1 MSWVNG
7 RDTRRVLTVTYQV
20 RLGAKP
26 TQTKSWWPNPTPRSS
41 ALFLGYQGRYAI
53 RNISGIGP
61 LSSKGTAGPSSP
73 LRAKPLKLQIFF
85 DRSPENIAKE
95 LARIAKYPYVADR
108 KQEASL
114 TSTMRARF

>member
-1 MSWVNG
+1 
-7 RDTRRVLTVTYQV
+7 
-20 RLGAKP
+20 
-26 TQTKSWWPNPTPRSS
+26 
-41 ALFLGYQGRYAI
+41 LGYQGRYAI

-85 DRSPENIAKE
+85 DRSPENSAKE
-95 LARIAKYPYVADR
+95 LRIAKYPYVADR

-114 TSTMRARF
+114 KSTMRARF